1 MLNRALPTD
10 ICSKECRGGPFPCAS
25 RAKSPSAP
33 MLTS

>member
-10 ICSKECRGGPFPCAS
+10 VCSKDWRGGLFPCAS

-33 MLTS
+33 RLTA